1 MKSSRFGRFAA
12 ALLSVALTSLIALAG
27 ATSGTVRNH
36 NSEPQ
41 GQAVLETGK
50 FRLHKFEQ
58 PIGEEVYEVSRD
70 GDSLVTHSSFAFTD
84 RGTRV
89 PLEAT
94 LRTRQDLSPERFE
107 IKGQTSRLSQID
119 TTIEITGRKASIR
132 EQNKNREAETG
143 DRFFTIAG
151 YAPAAIQMQMVR
163 YWQSH
168 GGSGSLST
176 LPGGQVGIEFRGR
189 DKIQAEGKP
198 VELDRYIVTGVIWG
212 RESLWFDSNK
222 QLIAEVALD
231 AEFDHFEAIREGYES
246 ALSSFVSKAAE
257 DGMAVLAEMARR
269 ISPARKGALAIVG
282 ATLVDGTGRPPIND
296 SVIVIEND
304 RIISAGPRKSVKVPA
319 GARVIDAKGK
329 TVLPGLWEMHAHFEQ
344 VEWGP
349 IYLAAGVTTCRDV
362 GNEFEFITSVRD
374 AIQAGR
380 GLGPRMLLAGIV
392 DGDGPS
398 ALGVIRANTPEQA
411 REVVNRYKKAG
422 FAQIKIYSSVKPEI
436 LRAICEE
443 AHRLGM
449 TVTGHIPQGMNAIQ
463 GVEAGMDQINH
474 IQYIPPVML
483 PKERKPGVPAT
494 VDLESTEAKQSIAF
508 FKEHGTVLDPTMAL
522 MEILTHSSAD
532 PVSSFEPGIQKVAP
546 ELSTQLQNTGV
557 PAGAAARAKATFD
570 QWMNVLAAL
579 HKAGVPII
587 TGTDQAVPGHSLHRE
602 IELYVK
608 AGFTPME
615 AIQAST
621 IVPARV
627 MKLDK
632 ETGTVEAGKR
642 ADLIILDANPLQ
654 SISNIRTARFVVAAG
669 KLYNCAELWKSVGF
683 TP

>member
-1 MKSSRFGRFAA
+1 MKSSRLGRFAA

>member
-1 MKSSRFGRFAA
+1 
-12 ALLSVALTSLIALAG
+12 
-27 ATSGTVRNH
+27 
-36 NSEPQ
+36 
-41 GQAVLETGK
+41 
-50 FRLHKFEQ
+50 
-58 PIGEEVYEVSRD
+58 
-70 GDSLVTHSSFAFTD
+70 
-84 RGTRV
+84 
-89 PLEAT
+89 
-94 LRTRQDLSPERFE
+94 
-107 IKGQTSRLSQID
+107 
-119 TTIEITGRKASIR
+119 
-132 EQNKNREAETG
+132 
-143 DRFFTIAG
+143 
-151 YAPAAIQMQMVR
+151 
-163 YWQSH
+163 
-168 GGSGSLST
+168 
-176 LPGGQVGIEFRGR
+176 
-189 DKIQAEGKP
+189 
-198 VELDRYIVTGVIWG
+198 
-212 RESLWFDSNK
+212 
-222 QLIAEVALD
+222 
-231 AEFDHFEAIREGYES
+231 
-246 ALSSFVSKAAE
+246 
-257 DGMAVLAEMARR
+257 
-269 ISPARKGALAIVG
+269 
-282 ATLVDGTGRPPIND
+282 IND

-449 TVTGHIPQGMNAIQ
+449 TVTGHIPQGMNALQ